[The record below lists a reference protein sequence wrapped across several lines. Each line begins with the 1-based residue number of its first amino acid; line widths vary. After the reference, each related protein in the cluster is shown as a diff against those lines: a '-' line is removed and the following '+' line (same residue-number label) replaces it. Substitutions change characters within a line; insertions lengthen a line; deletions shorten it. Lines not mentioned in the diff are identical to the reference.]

1 MNPVVE
7 EGLTDKKDVEAA
19 EDEAEL
25 VLAAASPRTVTRD
38 RAKVGMVAWIRISS
52 CTLWTPTAELE
63 SSRDVAFLHAE
74 TAIDDSDH

>member
-7 EGLTDKKDVEAA
+7 EELTDKKDVEAA

-38 RAKVGMVAWIRISS
+38 RPKVGMVAWMLEVARTAVKIEPTTPKS
-52 CTLWTPTAELE
+52 C
-63 SSRDVAFLHAE
+63 SCMR
-74 TAIDDSDH
+74 TAIVGTF